1 MYDTDHPHKAARGA
15 FKAGAPF
22 QNMIARQRVN
32 DATETARTKH
42 ERVDGVDRAA
52 VVVFTSVPSDEVP
65 QDLFDEIADEYGLT
79 AVSVE
84 EQYNDTAKIVYVSS
98 EVVD

>member
-1 MYDTDHPHKAARGA
+1 MYATEHPHKDARGA
-15 FKAGAPF
+15 FKAGAPS

-32 DATETARTKH
+32 DATETARTTH
-42 ERVDGVDRAA
+42 HRIGGADRPA
-52 VVVFTSVPSDEVP
+52 VAVYTSVPEDEVP

-84 EQYNDTAKIVYVSS
+84 EQHNDTAKIVYVSS
-98 EVVD
+98 EVTN